1 MREKIHQRLIELRL
15 KGMQEVVDRELAAA
29 EKKGTATSKVLYR
42 LLCEE
47 LAYRQERSMHYRI
60 NHAKIPWDWTLKTFP
75 FDKQPG
81 VKKSQIMSLTGLSFI
96 DQAQNIVFIGNPGTG
111 KSGLAI
117 GLLRTALINGYRG
130 RFYNAQDLL
139 DELYAS
145 LADQSTPKLIKRLCN
160 YPILVIDELG
170 YLTLKTEQVNMF
182 FKLMGERYGKSS
194 TIITTNLDYAD
205 WYDLFQRK
213 SLVDALLDRL
223 KHRCI
228 TININGP
235 SLRSPVETND
245 TPPSPNPE

>member
-1 MREKIHQRLIELRL
+1 
-15 KGMQEVVDRELAAA
+15 
-29 EKKGTATSKVLYR
+29 
-42 LLCEE
+42 
-47 LAYRQERSMHYRI
+47 
-60 NHAKIPWDWTLKTFP
+60 
-75 FDKQPG
+75 
-81 VKKSQIMSLTGLSFI
+81 MSLAGLDFVER
-96 DQAQNIVFIGNPGTG
+96 AENIAFIGKPGTG

-145 LADQSTPKLIKRLCN
+145 LADRSTPKLIKRLCN
-160 YPILVIDELG
+160 YPILLIDELG
-170 YLTLKTEQVNMF
+170 YLTLKAEQINAF

-194 TIITTNLDYAD
+194 TIITTNLDYPD

-228 TININGP
+228 TIKIKGP
-235 SLRSPVETND
+235 SLRTSSQKNATD
-245 TPPSPNPE
+245 TPPNSD